1 MPVVVPELF
10 VAAKTVTL
18 QQREIP
24 QKPVVL
30 LPPLR
35 VTATATT
42 FDDYG
47 KAQTVMD
54 AKAPVVD
61 TTPSVPRKRSRSQPV
76 VRRRR
81 RRTVPLFEPL
91 ELSPLPPRRPE
102 LPPEARGSGANPRC
116 RADDDASEDTCFTA
130 KPPVPRFPKKLN
142 IAGSVHCDVE
152 ERLARRRSP
161 SRKKAV
167 SKAAAV
173 SHRYF
178 TFAFTKTA
186 DGRKVPLENRHR
198 VVLKLHQL
206 NTDVAMPIAKRFNLR
221 YSYLSEQPPDARK
234 AGVTIREVS
243 RKPKQQ
249 QQQPETEEGSKN
261 TGRRRRS
268 DAASISKVVVEEDEG
283 PKYLNHIRVRIRPMV
298 RPELGEPLLSD
309 STLMAVLFHELAH
322 IRYMNHGLG
331 FMRFLREVYLYAT
344 DELKIFHVGE
354 PNELPSP
361 WSWERRIY
369 ETGGRVSEGELLR
382 EFGRRSTEGPPQAQ
396 NLENAPAEADNEIS
410 VTCFNSSGRC

>member
-18 QQREIP
+18 QQREVP

-42 FDDYG
+42 FGDYG
-47 KAQTVMD
+47 KAQTVKD
-54 AKAPVVD
+54 TKAPVVD

-81 RRTVPLFEPL
+81 RRTVPLCEPL
-91 ELSPLPPRRPE
+91 ELSPLPPRRPG
-102 LPPEARGSGANPRC
+102 LPPEARGSAANPLC
-116 RADDDASEDTCFTA
+116 RDDDDASEDMCFVA
-130 KPPVPRFPKKLN
+130 KPPVPRFSKKAY
-142 IAGSVHCDVE
+142 IARGIPCDVE
-152 ERLARRRSP
+152 GGLVRLRSP
-161 SRKKAV
+161 SRKFTLHDVRTARRAPGCDIGSREPIPEPLEISPARERRTFSLPPIPVAARISPAAIEKRKREADEEVAV
-167 SKAAAV
+167 SMAAAV

-206 NTDVAMPIAKRFNLR
+206 NTDVAMPIAKHFNLR

-243 RKPKQQ
+243 RKAKQQ
-249 QQQPETEEGSKN
+249 QQQPEIEERSKVWSA
-261 TGRRRRS
+261 RRRV
-268 DAASISKVVVEEDEG
+268 ASQLQK
-283 PKYLNHIRVRIRPMV
+283 
-298 RPELGEPLLSD
+298 
-309 STLMAVLFHELAH
+309 
-322 IRYMNHGLG
+322 
-331 FMRFLREVYLYAT
+331 
-344 DELKIFHVGE
+344 
-354 PNELPSP
+354 
-361 WSWERRIY
+361 
-369 ETGGRVSEGELLR
+369 
-382 EFGRRSTEGPPQAQ
+382 
-396 NLENAPAEADNEIS
+396 
-410 VTCFNSSGRC
+410 

>member
-1 MPVVVPELF
+1 MPVVVPDLF

-18 QQREIP
+18 QQRKVP

-35 VTATATT
+35 VTATPTTT
-42 FDDYG
+42 FGDYAKTQ
-47 KAQTVMD
+47 KAE
-54 AKAPVVD
+54 APVVD

-81 RRTVPLFEPL
+81 RTAPLCEPL

-102 LPPEARGSGANPRC
+102 LPPEARGSAANPRWG
-116 RADDDASEDTCFTA
+116 ADDDASEHTCFTA

-152 ERLARRRSP
+152 EGLVRRRSP
-161 SRKKAV
+161 SRKFTLHDAQAARRAPGRDIGSWKHTLEPLEISPARERRTFSLPPIPVAARISPAAIEKRKREADEEMAV
-167 SKAAAV
+167 SMAAAV

-206 NTDVAMPIAKRFNLR
+206 NTDVAMPIAKHFNLR

-243 RKPKQQ
+243 RKAKQ
-249 QQQPETEEGSKN
+249 QQQPEIEERSKN

-268 DAASISKVVVEEDEG
+268 DAASNNRVVVEKDEG
-283 PKYLNHIRVRIRPMV
+283 PKYLNHIRVRIRSMV
-298 RPELGEPLLSD
+298 HPELGEPP
-309 STLMAVLFHELAH
+309 A
-322 IRYMNHGLG
+322 
-331 FMRFLREVYLYAT
+331 LRLYAHGST
-344 DELKIFHVGE
+344 IPRAGSYKVYE
-354 PNELPSP
+354 P
-361 WSWERRIY
+361 RI
-369 ETGGRVSEGELLR
+369 RVHAVPEGSVSLR
-382 EFGRRSTEGPPQAQ
+382 Y
-396 NLENAPAEADNEIS
+396 
-410 VTCFNSSGRC
+410 

>member
-1 MPVVVPELF
+1 MPVVVPDLF
-10 VAAKTVTL
+10 VAAKSVTL
-18 QQREIP
+18 QQREVP

-42 FDDYG
+42 FGDYG
-47 KAQTVMD
+47 TAQTVTD
-54 AKAPVVD
+54 TKAPVVD

-81 RRTVPLFEPL
+81 RTALLCEPL

-102 LPPEARGSGANPRC
+102 LPPEARGSAANPRWG
-116 RADDDASEDTCFTA
+116 ADDDASEDTCFTA

-142 IAGSVHCDVE
+142 IARGIPCDVE
-152 ERLARRRSP
+152 EGLARRRSP
-161 SRKKAV
+161 SRKVAV
-167 SKAAAV
+167 SMAAAV

-206 NTDVAMPIAKRFNLR
+206 NTDVAMPIAKHFNLR
-221 YSYLSEQPPDARK
+221 YSHLSEQPPDAKK

-243 RKPKQQ
+243 RKSKQQQ

-268 DAASISKVVVEEDEG
+268 DAASNSRVVVEKDEG

-382 EFGRRSTEGPPQAQ
+382 EFGRRSTEGPTQAQ
-396 NLENAPAEADNEIS
+396 NLEDAPAEGENEIS